1 MKKSI
6 LLVVCL
12 SSFLIGQS
20 QVSKTVHVTT
30 AGMLSSLLTSGEK
43 NTIAKFTVT
52 GTIDAR
58 DVKCMR
64 DSMPVLTMLDLSAV
78 NIQAY
83 HGSGGTY
90 TDAFYP
96 ANEMPEYSFYN
107 SHTHKGKTTL
117 TVIKLPNS
125 VTSIGVYAFSGCTG
139 LTNVII
145 PNSVISI
152 EGFAFMNC
160 TGLTSVLIPNANTSI
175 GIYAFYHCNN
185 LITIYSLNDK
195 PQTLYHRNSNT
206 ITYTLNTKPQIHY
219 NGEFSSF
226 MPNSSVSAL
235 YVPSI
240 DWLIPR
246 RIRVGALYVICFQLR
261 IP

>member
-12 SSFLIGQS
+12 SFFLIGQS
-20 QVSKTVHVTT
+20 QVSETVHVTI
-30 AGMLSSLLTSGEK
+30 AGTLSSLLTSDEK
-43 NTIAKFTVT
+43 NTIVKFTVT
-52 GTIDAR
+52 GMIDAR

-64 DSMPVLTMLDLSAV
+64 DSMPALTVLDLSAV

-83 HGSGGTY
+83 HGSKGTC

-96 ANEMPEYSFYN
+96 ANEMPKYSFYN
-107 SHTHKGKTTL
+107 NFTGKGKTTL
-117 TVIKLPNS
+117 TAIKLPNS
-125 VTSIGVYAFSGCTG
+125 VTAIGVYAFSGCSG
-139 LTNVII
+139 LTNVLI

-160 TGLTSVLIPNANTSI
+160 TGLTNVLIPNANTSI

-185 LITIYSLNDK
+185 LITIYSLNTK
-195 PQTLYHRNSNT
+195 PQTLDHHNSYTT
-206 ITYTLNTKPQIHY
+206 IYTLNAKPQVRY
-219 NGEFSSF
+219 DDEFSGFS
-226 MPNSSVSAL
+226 PNSSISAL